1 MSRVTTLLLA
11 GGKGTRLAPLTD
23 DDAKPAIPFGGVYR
37 IIDFTLS
44 NCINSNLNRILV
56 LTQFKSMSLDRHI
69 NQTWR
74 NMVNWQKGEFIET
87 VPAQQRLDENWY
99 RGNADAVFQN
109 IYAIEKDNPDYV
121 VVLAADHVYKMD
133 YQLMLDHHIKNNA
146 NVTVGG
152 LPVPV
157 ADAAG
162 QFGVM
167 QVDKETRIVGFEEK
181 PASPK
186 PIPSDPGVC
195 LASMGIYIF
204 SADFLFEQLCK
215 SNIKENTRHDFGR
228 DVIPSSIKG
237 GKVFAYQFRDK
248 QTLGPGYWRDVGTL
262 DSYFDANMDLLS
274 RNPEILLDDSAWP
287 VWHTETKRSPARVF
301 PATANHEVPTSQ
313 ISMISAGC
321 RVQGVVSQSVLGP
334 GCIVG
339 DSATV
344 QDCILFDE
352 VIIEPGAHVRG
363 AIIGS
368 GVKIPSG
375 CRIGFHRKADEALG
389 VTITE
394 QGRAVISR
402 SPPYKCN

>member
-44 NCINSNLNRILV
+44 NCINSNLNRVLV

-121 VVLAADHVYKMD
+121 VVLAGDHVYKMD

-215 SNIKENTRHDFGR
+215 SNITVSYTHL
-228 DVIPSSIKG
+228 
-237 GKVFAYQFRDK
+237 
-248 QTLGPGYWRDVGTL
+248 TL
-262 DSYFDANMDLLS
+262 
-274 RNPEILLDDSAWP
+274 
-287 VWHTETKRSPARVF
+287 
-301 PATANHEVPTSQ
+301 PT
-313 ISMISAGC
+313 IC
-321 RVQGVVSQSVLGP
+321 SV
-334 GCIVG
+334 
-339 DSATV
+339 
-344 QDCILFDE
+344 
-352 VIIEPGAHVRG
+352 
-363 AIIGS
+363 
-368 GVKIPSG
+368 
-375 CRIGFHRKADEALG
+375 
-389 VTITE
+389 
-394 QGRAVISR
+394 
-402 SPPYKCN
+402 